1 MKRTPPPAAK
11 LPGVVLLS
19 RGGVCPGRDMAATQ
33 KYRVIRRGEHCS
45 PAAATPVNQPDGQT
59 PRASNARPYTQR
71 DNSNKLLVA
80 RRGGVTPPY
89 GAIKLYRAVGAGHAP
104 PAVLRLQQHYGSSV
118 GAAYMPPVAA
128 TPAMQYNGQ
137 TPRDAYMRPL
147 QTCRQ
152 ICTTRKTA
160 GRAIKFI
167 APRFY
172 GKTKTR
178 RPLPR
183 LVFHK
188 KKEKNRT
195 SCRFLQRNGTHPSTS
210 RCPSFRP
217 GRALWYSSSLSNHGD
232 VFCPRVIFR
241 CLHST
246 RFLSELQ
253 EVAVYNVL

>member
-1 MKRTPPPAAK
+1 
-11 LPGVVLLS
+11 
-19 RGGVCPGRDMAATQ
+19 
-33 KYRVIRRGEHCS
+33 
-45 PAAATPVNQPDGQT
+45 
-59 PRASNARPYTQR
+59 
-71 DNSNKLLVA
+71 
-80 RRGGVTPPY
+80 
-89 GAIKLYRAVGAGHAP
+89 
-104 PAVLRLQQHYGSSV
+104 
-118 GAAYMPPVAA
+118 MPPVAA

-160 GRAIKFI
+160 WRAIKFI

-217 GRALWYSSSLSNHGD
+217 GRALWYSSSLSTMGMFFVPVLSFDAYIVHD
-232 VFCPRVIFR
+232 FCRNCKRLR
-241 CLHST
+241 CT
-246 RFLSELQ
+246 MCCKIY
-253 EVAVYNVL
+253 VYFCATCPMF

>member
-1 MKRTPPPAAK
+1 MPRPQPNIIYNEYNGLA
-11 LPGVVLLS
+11 
-19 RGGVCPGRDMAATQ
+19 
-33 KYRVIRRGEHCS
+33 RRGEHCS

-59 PRASNARPYTQR
+59 ARASTARPYTQR

-89 GAIKLYRAVGAGHAP
+89 GAIK
-104 PAVLRLQQHYGSSV
+104 
-118 GAAYMPPVAA
+118 
-128 TPAMQYNGQ
+128 
-137 TPRDAYMRPL
+137 
-147 QTCRQ
+147 
-152 ICTTRKTA
+152 I
-160 GRAIKFI
+160 I

>member
-1 MKRTPPPAAK
+1 MQ
-11 LPGVVLLS
+11 GWGS
-19 RGGVCPGRDMAATQ
+19 GGNFTGWV
-33 KYRVIRRGEHCS
+33 
-45 PAAATPVNQPDGQT
+45 
-59 PRASNARPYTQR
+59 
-71 DNSNKLLVA
+71 
-80 RRGGVTPPY
+80 
-89 GAIKLYRAVGAGHAP
+89 VGA
-104 PAVLRLQQHYGSSV
+104 VV
-118 GAAYMPPVAA
+118 
-128 TPAMQYNGQ
+128 
-137 TPRDAYMRPL
+137 DRPL
-147 QTCRQ
+147 QSHGHCDITGKRHGTHICVPYKPADKFALPAKRQ
-152 ICTTRKTA
+152 
-160 GRAIKFI
+160 GWAIKFI
-167 APRFY
+167 APQFY